1 MEGEEKMFN
10 YKETVDKLIQNEID
24 RGELSGASFL
34 VLHKGKEMFFDA
46 YGYADKE
53 EKRLMKRDTI
63 IR

>member
-34 VLHKGKEMFFDA
+34 VLSV
-46 YGYADKE
+46 
-53 EKRLMKRDTI
+53 EKVIEILE
-63 IR
+63 